1 MKGLVNEDWEM
12 ESQKDLVYLL
22 EDIEDLKKEIY
33 PLMNQQDVAQIVV
46 IDEDDILESLKN
58 GPKIR
63 TISSKRTAEEQPNS

>member
-1 MKGLVNEDWEM
+1 MKDLINEDWEM

-22 EDIEDLKKEIY
+22 EDIEDLKREIY
-33 PLMNQQDVAQIVV
+33 PLMNQQDVAEIVV